1 MSPDVR
7 WLTAQQERVWRR
19 WLTLNARLLATLHKE
34 LQDNAGLSMP
44 DYEVLVH
51 LTDRPE
57 GRMRVM
63 DLARLLQWERSR
75 VSHHVTRMERRRLV
89 QRVECAEDG
98 RGAFIVITPEG
109 RAAIEQAA
117 PGHVNTVRRLVFDA
131 LTPEDIDAFA
141 TIIDKALA
149 QLDNQAED
157 LRIAESKLTGPGEGP
172 NALAQMSARAASSSI
187 SPITLPTSVST
198 TGG

>member
-1 MSPDVR
+1 MRFMGSDFR
-7 WLTAQQERVWRR
+7 WLTAEEQGVWRR
-19 WLTLNARLLATLHKE
+19 WMTLNAQLSATLQRE
-34 LQDNAGLSMP
+34 LQDDAGLSTQ

-51 LTDRPE
+51 LTDNPE
-57 GRMRVM
+57 GRIRVT
-63 DLARLLQWERSR
+63 DLARLMQWERSR

-98 RGAFIVITPEG
+98 RGAFVVITPQG

-131 LTPEDIDAFA
+131 LSPEEVDAFG

-149 QLDNQAED
+149 QLDNQHARPS
-157 LRIAESKLTGPGEGP
+157 LTAESTLT
-172 NALAQMSARAASSSI
+172 
-187 SPITLPTSVST
+187 
-198 TGG
+198 

>member
-1 MSPDVR
+1 MRFMSSDFR
-7 WLTAQQERVWRR
+7 WLTAEEQRVWRR
-19 WLTLNARLLATLHKE
+19 WLTLNAQLSATLQRE
-34 LQDNAGLSMP
+34 LQDDAGLSTQ

-51 LTDRPE
+51 LTDSPE
-57 GRMRVM
+57 GRMRVT
-63 DLARLLQWERSR
+63 DLARLMQWERSR

-98 RGAFIVITPEG
+98 RGAFVVITPQG

-131 LTPEDIDAFA
+131 LSPQEVDAFG

-149 QLDNQAED
+149 QLDKTARSPQ
-157 LRIAESKLTGPGEGP
+157 IAES
-172 NALAQMSARAASSSI
+172 
-187 SPITLPTSVST
+187 TLP
-198 TGG
+198 